1 MEIKTAILVDGGYYR
16 KRAHTIW
23 GKKTAKE
30 RADELERYCRLHL
43 KDKYE
48 GHRSLYRIFYY
59 DCPPLGTTVY
69 HPLTKQNVKLDGSDT
84 YKWTVEFFKELVQK
98 RKFALRLGRLA
109 DNGNGYRLAPETVK
123 KLCSGAL
130 LVGNL
135 KESDFIFETKQ
146 KGVDMKIGI
155 DIAHLSYKK
164 LADQIILIA
173 GDSDFVPA
181 AKIARREGVDFI
193 IDAMGSHIADD
204 LLTHVDGFFSHWR
217 DPRNK
222 SDGKSEPAPK

>member
-1 MEIKTAILVDGGYYR
+1 MEIKTAILVDGGFYR

-30 RADELERYCRLHL
+30 RA
-43 KDKYE
+43 
-48 GHRSLYRIFYY
+48 
-59 DCPPLGTTVY
+59 
-69 HPLTKQNVKLDGSDT
+69 
-84 YKWTVEFFKELVQK
+84 
-98 RKFALRLGRLA
+98 
-109 DNGNGYRLAPETVK
+109 
-123 KLCSGAL
+123 
-130 LVGNL
+130 
-135 KESDFIFETKQ
+135 
-146 KGVDMKIGI
+146 DMKIGI

-222 SDGKSEPAPK
+222 SDGKSEPTQ

>member
-16 KRAHTIW
+16 KRAHALW

-30 RADELERYCRLHL
+30 RADELWEYCRLHL
-43 KDKYE
+43 GDGAKDAR
-48 GHRSLYRIFYY
+48 RSLYRVFYY
-59 DCPPLGTTVY
+59 DCPPLGGNVY
-69 HPLTKQNVKLDGSDT
+69 HPLKQANINLAKSDT
-84 YKWTVEFFKELVQK
+84 FAWTENFFKELAQK
-98 RKFALRLGRLA
+98 RKFALRLGRLS
-109 DNGNGYRLAPETVK
+109 DNGNGYRLAPDAVK
-123 KLCSGAL
+123 KICSGAL
-130 LVGNL
+130 AASDLQ
-135 KESDFIFETKQ
+135 ESDFVFEIKQ

-193 IDAMGSHIADD
+193 IDPMGAHIADD
-204 LLTHVDGFFSHWR
+204 LLTHVDGCFSHY
-217 DPRNK
+217 K
-222 SDGKSEPAPK
+222 VPKIPFYEII